1 MAQPLLS
8 IGMIVKN
15 EIRCLERCFQSLQ
28 PLRDAIPCEL
38 VVADTGSTDGSREVA
53 ERYADLVFDFPWVN
67 DFAAARNAVMDRC
80 SGQWY
85 LSIDADEFLDGYIEE
100 LVGFLTGETGRQADA
115 ATLTIRNYL
124 TPDMEGDSTSF
135 AALRLLRMA
144 TGKRFVGSIHENWK
158 LGADINWYHLPHTLL
173 HHDGYAYADKKE
185 AAEKSIRNLAL
196 LEPELEKDP
205 HNGMRMLQ
213 CMESAAANPEK
224 ATEFARRGM
233 RMAQDRDCVNWELLS
248 PALARTAIRL
258 AARYNLP
265 ERKEWLDWCAENYPN
280 PDGKN
285 PFLQIDASY
294 DRLLYNYGIK
304 DYEAAVDAAQ
314 DYFRGMDKK
323 RSGGYDFK
331 WFTMSNLYNAGLMM
345 EQSAQ
350 LMLGE
355 SLFRLGRADEA
366 LDVLRSVE
374 LSNSHPSTA
383 VFWLDAME
391 LMADSDEAAQVTA
404 ETYPSM
410 VTADAES
417 ERQNTRRAAVLKRI
431 VTSFL
436 PNQAIDRG
444 WRLYRALQDN
454 LGAAAR
460 LMGAA
465 DRASAAAALDGI
477 TAWSEVPPP
486 ALAHAVVLGADF
498 PESFYR
504 QPVETL
510 RDLAVSIP
518 RFDAGVASALAAWP
532 RPQGESLK
540 ALQFRFELTA
550 AVLRGIPAEQ
560 ASLLMSLCGT
570 FLRLARDYLQRL
582 YRRETLEQEPEA
594 LPGLHQG
601 AWRLLCAQEAE
612 QAGDWSGAVQALREA
627 LKAAPALKNVV
638 ELLLRR
644 VEQRRAEQTA
654 SPELLA
660 LAEQVRGILSRFPPD
675 DPAVKE
681 LKSSPVYQRV
691 APLIEGIEAPVFGGL
706 PQ

>member
-28 PLRDAIPCEL
+28 PLRNAIPCEL
-38 VVADTGSTDGSREVA
+38 VVADTGSTDGSRELA

-80 SGQWY
+80 SGHWY
-85 LSIDADEFLDGYIEE
+85 LSIDADEFLDSYIDE
-100 LVGFLTGETGRQADA
+100 LVGFLTGETGRQADV
-115 ATLTIRNYL
+115 ATLVIRNYL
-124 TPDMEGDSTSF
+124 APDMDDDSSSF
-135 AALRLLRMA
+135 AAVRLLRMA
-144 TGKRFVGSIHENWK
+144 TGKRYAGTIHESWK
-158 LGADINWYHLPHTLL
+158 LNADTRLYHLPHTLL
-173 HHDGYAYADKKE
+173 HHDGYAYTDQKS
-185 AAEKSIRNLAL
+185 AAEKSLRNLTL

-205 HNGMRMLQ
+205 HSGMRMLQ

-233 RMAQDRDCVNWELLS
+233 QMVKDRNCASWEFVS
-248 PALARTAIRL
+248 PALVRTAIRM
-258 AARYNLP
+258 ATRYHMP
-265 ERKEWLDWCAENYPN
+265 EQKEWLDWCAAHFQYAVKAN
-280 PDGKN
+280 PYTE
-285 PFLQIDASY
+285 IDVSY
-294 DRLLYNYGIK
+294 DRLLYHYGMHNYK
-304 DYEAAVDAAQ
+304 AAEEAARA
-314 DYFRGMDKK
+314 YFLGMDKK
-323 RSGGYDFK
+323 RTGGYDFN
-331 WFTMSNLYNAGLMM
+331 WFTMSNLYNAGLRM

-355 SLFRLGRADEA
+355 SLFRLGRSDEA
-366 LDVLRSVE
+366 LDTLRKVD
-374 LSNSHPSTA
+374 LSRSHPSTA
-383 VFWLDAME
+383 VYWLDAME

-404 ETYPSM
+404 EKYPSM
-410 VTADAES
+410 VTVDTES
-417 ERQNTRRAAVLKRI
+417 ERQRARRTAVLKRI
-431 VTSFL
+431 ATSFL
-436 PNQAIDRG
+436 PNQTTDRG
-444 WRLYRALQDN
+444 WRLYRHLPDS
-454 LGAAAR
+454 LGAGAR
-460 LMGAA
+460 LMGAGTEEE
-465 DRASAAAALDGI
+465 ALQAMGEV
-477 TAWSEVPPP
+477 TAWNEMPPP
-486 ALAHAVVLGADF
+486 ALAHTIVLGVNF
-498 PESFYR
+498 PGSFYQ
-504 QPVETL
+504 QPVEEL
-510 RDLAVSIP
+510 RELAVSIP
-518 RFDAGVASALAAWP
+518 RFDAGVVSALALWP
-532 RPQGESLK
+532 RPQNEPLK

-550 AVLRGIPAEQ
+550 AVLRGIPADQ
-560 ASLLMSLCGT
+560 PSLLMSLCGS
-570 FLRLARDYLQRL
+570 FLRLARDYLRRL

-612 QAGDWSGAVQALREA
+612 QAGDWSGSIQALREA
-627 LKAAPALKNVV
+627 LNVAPALKNVV

-660 LAEQVRGILSRFPPD
+660 LAEQVRGILSRFPPN